1 MSKITLVS
9 PISGTAEFSITT
21 PSGTSTDRT
30 VGLPDASGELY
41 IAGTPLSAST
51 GEFTGAVSIGA
62 GWTLEQSGTDLLFKY
77 SGTSV
82 FKITS
87 AGAIVAKDNVTAY
100 GTV

>member
-1 MSKITLVS
+1 MSKITLAPDVS
-9 PISGTAEFSITT
+9 GSGTFTITS
-21 PSGTSTDRT
+21 PNSNTDRT
-30 VGLPDASGELY
+30 VDIPDASGELY
-41 IAGTPLSAST
+41 IAGQPLSAST
-51 GEFTGAVSIGA
+51 GAFSDSVSIGA
-62 GWTLEQSGTDLLFKY
+62 GWTIEQSGTDLLFKY